1 MEEECVSF
9 SMLLYQPL
17 IALLSGAVFIRQKER
32 TGAEGEN
39 PMATARNRKN
49 DTVFTLTRCG
59 LLAAMAVILF
69 YIEIPVVAFYK
80 LDLSTLP
87 AILAG
92 FAMGPIE
99 GVAVILV
106 KDLVH
111 LLGTSTSGV
120 GELADFLMSSA
131 FVIPASL
138 IYRRAKSR
146 KSAVRGMLVGS
157 VLMNLPLE
165 AIIGMGAAV
174 LPFIDNTVKLVIF
187 ITAPFNVLKS
197 VVLSLVTYLLYKRV
211 SPMLH
216 QKGGREGGDVKGGK
230 CRCGK

>member
-1 MEEECVSF
+1 
-9 SMLLYQPL
+9 
-17 IALLSGAVFIRQKER
+17 
-32 TGAEGEN
+32 
-39 PMATARNRKN
+39 MATNRNKKA

-99 GVAVILV
+99 GLAVILV

-120 GELADFLMSSA
+120 GELADFLMSAA
-131 FVIPASL
+131 FVVPASL

-146 KSAVRGMLVGS
+146 KSALKAMVVGS
-157 VLMNLPLE
+157 VLMTVAAVLINYFILIPAYQVLMNLPLHV
-165 AIIGMGAAV
+165 IIGMGAAV
-174 LPFIDNTVKLVIF
+174 LPFIDSTLKLVIF
-187 ITAPFNVLKS
+187 ITAPFNILKS
-197 VVLSLVTYLLYKRV
+197 VVLSFVTYLLYKRV
-211 SPMLH
+211 SPLLH
-216 QKGGREGGDVKGGK
+216 QKGGR
-230 CRCGK
+230 